1 MTGAYPQSP
10 TATSQVYIIILLRF
24 VFLAIL
30 VCLKVRRIERP
41 RVEICMKWR
50 AKGVYNVFISAHL
63 RKVYANEDKMI
74 FVNN

>member
-30 VCLKVRRIERP
+30 VCLKVRRIEGP

-50 AKGVYNVFISAHL
+50 AKGVSNVFISADL
-63 RKVYANEDKMI
+63 RKVYANEDND
-74 FVNN
+74 FCE